1 VSRACSCADAHSCVV
16 APGAESP
23 AQAGPTGCQARQRAR
38 RAAQVPALPL
48 PPPYAEDWKLQD
60 GKRVTRKLYDS
71 LVAEVTQINRAVAL
85 LPELPPFEQQ

>member
-1 VSRACSCADAHSCVV
+1 M
-16 APGAESP
+16 
-23 AQAGPTGCQARQRAR
+23 
-38 RAAQVPALPL
+38 PALPL
-48 PPPYAEDWKLQD
+48 PPPYSEDWKLQD